1 MIVFSEAS
9 PDLDPDKSDGD
20 INGATKVAKELGL
33 TVHFLRRESEYEPD
47 EDPFAGLP
55 PLSREEPAVWI
66 GRIPSPGW
74 YARVHACALERG
86 PRLVNSPDEH
96 RRILEFDHAYPRLQG
111 LTPRSVVVED
121 VRGVAAAIEQLG
133 LPLFIKG
140 TLLSRKFY
148 GWKACVA
155 DTPGEAE
162 ALVGRLLRVSQLS
175 RGRAVLRQ
183 LVPLRRTEQVL
194 EGFPTSR
201 EYRLFL
207 LRGQVVGLGY
217 YWPFEDPF
225 GALTGGDEAAVLDLA
240 REAARR
246 LEAPYVSVDVGQLQN
261 GQWLVIESGD
271 PQFSGVGHISMA
283 TLYRKLREQLSS
295 GSGDNVGSQHS
306 SEGKP

>member
-1 MIVFSEAS
+1 MHILSEAS

-20 INGATKVAKELGL
+20 INGATQVALGL
-33 TVHFLRRESEYEPD
+33 GLAVHFLRRASEYEPD
-47 EDPFAGLP
+47 EDPLDGVAP
-55 PLSREEPAVWI
+55 VPREQTAVWI
-66 GRIPSPGW
+66 GRIPTPEW
-74 YARVHACALERG
+74 YARVHASALARG
-86 PRLVNSPDEH
+86 LRLVNAPEEH
-96 RRILEFDHAYPRLQG
+96 RRVLEFDHAYPRLEG

-121 VRGVAAAIEQLG
+121 VRGVAGAIEALG

-155 DTPGEAE
+155 DTPEEAE
-162 ALVGRLLRVSQLS
+162 ALVARLLRVSQLS
-175 RGRAVLRQ
+175 RGRAVLRE

-207 LRGQVVGLGY
+207 LRGEVVGQGY

-225 GALTGGDEAAVLDLA
+225 GALTGDDEAAVLALA

-246 LEAPYVSVDVGQLQN
+246 LEAPYVSVDVGQLQD
-261 GQWLVIESGD
+261 GRWIVIESGD
-271 PQFSGVGHISMA
+271 PQFSGVGHIA
-283 TLYRKLREQLSS
+283 LPALYRNLRDALTR
-295 GSGDNVGSQHS
+295 
-306 SEGKP
+306 